1 MRYQGIES
9 RVAIVTGAN
18 DGIGAATARALAG
31 SGALALVSYLRV
43 EDPDGRHRAD
53 GRRLD
58 G

>member
-31 SGALALVSYLRV
+31 SGALALLSYLRV
-43 EDPDGRHRAD
+43 EDPDGRHR
-53 GRRLD
+53 
-58 G
+58 